1 MTHKTDDAEIAAFT
15 RHAVMLIL
23 HIMRNLRT
31 TGMDVDLDIELS
43 YPQILALY
51 ALLEKGT
58 CTMSEL
64 SKWLKISHG
73 VATRTVDRLVDKGMV
88 ERKHG
93 SEDRRVVLVSLSP
106 EGADHAEKMITYH
119 LEEMNKV
126 FGRVPPSEREGFVRL
141 LSEIDEQLE
150 K

>member
-1 MTHKTDDAEIAAFT
+1 MAHNTDEDVAAFT
-15 RHAVMLIL
+15 RQAVMLIL

-31 TGMDVDLDIELS
+31 AGMEVNLDIELS
-43 YPQILALY
+43 YPQILVLY

-58 CTMSEL
+58 SSMSEL

-88 ERKHG
+88 ERRHG

-106 EGADHAEKMITYH
+106 NGEDYAEKMITYH

-126 FGRVPPSEREGFVRL
+126 FSSVPSRERQGFIRL
-141 LSEIDEQLE
+141 LAEIDKQLE

>member
-1 MTHKTDDAEIAAFT
+1 MARKTDVEVAAFT
-15 RHAVMLIL
+15 RQAVMLIL

-31 TGMDVDLDIELS
+31 AGMEVDLDVELS
-43 YPQILALY
+43 YPQVLVLY

-73 VATRTVDRLVDKGMV
+73 VATRTVDRLVEKGMV
-88 ERKHG
+88 ERRHG

-106 EGADHAEKMITYH
+106 GGEDYAEKMITCH

-126 FGRVPPSEREGFVRL
+126 FSGVPAREREGFIGL
-141 LSEIDEQLE
+141 LAEIDKQLE

>member
-1 MTHKTDDAEIAAFT
+1 MAHNTDEDVAAFT
-15 RHAVMLIL
+15 RQAVMLIL

-31 TGMDVDLDIELS
+31 AGMEVNLDIELS
-43 YPQILALY
+43 YPQILVLY

-58 CTMSEL
+58 SSMSEL

-88 ERKHG
+88 ERRHG

-106 EGADHAEKMITYH
+106 NGEDYAEKMITYH

-126 FGRVPPSEREGFVRL
+126 FSSVPSRERQGFVRL
-141 LSEIDEQLE
+141 LAEIDKQLE